1 MSAFFILLTFLSC
14 YMIIKTNGV
23 KRALWFIGSILF
35 LSDSIFLW
43 GPFNSHYTFV
53 LSFVISLYSHH
64 ELMTCYKKY
73 PLRKISIIIFII
85 YLLIGVVDSR
95 IPLISRFSR
104 PVTEFFATY
113 MVFFIGFCCV
123 KSEKDLR
130 LILRGFANMLTIVC
144 VYGLFTFIIQSNPI
158 YDLISNSF
166 SSGLGIW
173 ANVQERGY
181 RVCSFLSN
189 PIVFGGVMGIYSLIV
204 LNTWKTNNKI
214 FKYIVFALLLLSV
227 LIANSRTGI
236 FSTLVAYILYYLL
249 KNKLSYKNLL
259 AAFSAIIMIFV
270 MYNQLSF
277 IRPMID
283 SAIDLVMTGGVNTQG
298 STTDLKEQQWE
309 VSLLSFYDAP
319 FFGHGLSYFS
329 EVLGNKD
336 SFVYNPLIAGM
347 EGYQYK
353 LLIEQGGFMIIA
365 VIIFYLQLLILFF
378 KNRKVNYTISY
389 VGIACTVS
397 FLFFICATGVY
408 GSAFLHFGIYIGIL
422 LRCVYDKR
430 FFSTY
435 PSIQCREIH

>member
-1 MSAFFILLTFLSC
+1 MSVFFLLLTFLSC
-14 YMIIKTNGV
+14 YRIIKTSGA
-23 KRALWFIGSILF
+23 KRALWFIGSVLF
-35 LSDSIFLW
+35 LSDSIVLW
-43 GPFNSHYTFV
+43 GPFNSHFAFV
-53 LSFVISLYSHH
+53 LSFLISLCFHH
-64 ELMTCYKKY
+64 ELKTCYKEY

-85 YLLIGVVDSR
+85 YLLIGVVDTR
-95 IPLISRFSR
+95 IPIISRFSR
-104 PVTEFFATY
+104 PVTGFFLTY

-123 KSEKDLR
+123 KSKNDLHV
-130 LILRGFANMLTIVC
+130 ILSGFVKMLAIVC
-144 VYGLFTFIIQSNPI
+144 VYGLLTFVIQSNPI

-166 SSGLGIW
+166 TGDLGIW

-189 PIVFGGVMGIYSLIV
+189 PIVFGGVMGVYSLII
-204 LNTWKTNNKI
+204 LNTWQTNNKV
-214 FKYIVFALLLLSV
+214 FKYIVLALLLLSV
-227 LIANSRTGI
+227 LIANSRTSI

-249 KNKLSYKNLL
+249 KNKLSYKNVL
-259 AAFSAIIMIFV
+259 AAFSAVIIILI

-283 SAIDLVMTGGVNTQG
+283 SAIDLVMTGGENTQG

-319 FFGHGLSYFS
+319 FFGHGLSYFN
-329 EVLGNKD
+329 EVMGNKD
-336 SFVYNPLIAGM
+336 SFIYDPLIAGM

-365 VIIFYLQLLILFF
+365 VIIFYVQLFTFF
-378 KNRKVNYTISY
+378 LKKRKHNQTVSY
-389 VGIACTVS
+389 VGTACTVS

-430 FFSTY
+430 IFSTY
-435 PSIQCREIH
+435 PSIQCREIY

>member
-43 GPFNSHYTFV
+43 GPFNSHFA
-53 LSFVISLYSHH
+53 FVISFLASLYFHH
-64 ELMTCYKKY
+64 ELKTCYKEY
-73 PLRKISIIIFII
+73 PLRKISVAIFII
-85 YLLIGVVDSR
+85 YLLIGLVDTR

-104 PVTEFFATY
+104 PVTGFFLTY
-113 MVFFIGFCCV
+113 MAFFVGFCGV
-123 KSEKDLR
+123 KSNKDIH
-130 LILRGFANMLTIVC
+130 LILRGFTQMLVIIC

-166 SSGLGIW
+166 SGDLGIW

-189 PIVFGGVMGIYSLIV
+189 PIVYGGVMGMYSLIV
-204 LNTWKTNNKI
+204 LNVWKTNNKL

-227 LIANSRTGI
+227 LIANSRTSI
-236 FSTLVAYILYYLL
+236 FATLVAYILYFLL
-249 KNKLSYKNLL
+249 KNKLSYKNIL
-259 AAFSAIIMIFV
+259 AAFSAVIIVLI
-270 MYNQLSF
+270 MYNQFGF
-277 IRPMID
+277 IRPMMD
-283 SAIDLVMTGGVNTQG
+283 SAIDLVTTGGVNTQG
-298 STTDLKEQQWE
+298 STTDLKVQQWE

-319 FFGHGLSYFS
+319 FFGHGLSYFY
-329 EVLGNKD
+329 EVMGNKD

-365 VIIFYLQLLILFF
+365 VIIFYIQLLAIFF
-378 KNRKVNYTISY
+378 KKRIYSQTISY
-389 VGIACTVS
+389 TGIACTIS

-430 FFSTY
+430 FFNSHT
-435 PSIQCREIH
+435 SVQCR